1 MAQTRIHVPIAWR
14 ARMGLWLWRHGLAWP
29 LCALLLAAAALLAW
43 DATRAGP
50 VVAAVVAPRLPTA
63 AAAGPDD
70 AAALAAFRAALV
82 PADEATATVRR
93 LVTLTQPEL
102 AWQRAEFA
110 QSDDAAPGVAR
121 LQITVPVSGEYRAV
135 RTALQRALLEMPQL
149 SLDQV
154 RLQRDPGPAAPL
166 EARLRFSLWLRPAGV
181 K

>member
-1 MAQTRIHVPIAWR
+1 MNSVPIAWR
-14 ARMGLWLWRHGLAWP
+14 AHLGLWLWRHGLAWP
-29 LCALLLAAAALLAW
+29 LCALLLVAAALLAW
-43 DATRAGP
+43 DATRAGAP
-50 VVAAVVAPRLPTA
+50 AAAVVAPRLPSVATA
-63 AAAGPDD
+63 GAEDGQ
-70 AAALAAFRAALV
+70 ALAAFRQALV

-110 QSDDAAPGVAR
+110 QSEDAAPGVAR

-154 RLQRDPGPAAPL
+154 RLQREAGPAAVL